1 MSQKLWSG
9 VHLQCDCRET
19 CPPAK
24 RNTYLAQTGDVSHCP
39 VACPVQSTPTLR
51 ALAQT
56 SHFVQ
61 IRRSSFPQGVFS
73 ISQADAFD
81 KEDAIFRI
89 DALISGSICERC
101 RTM

>member
-1 MSQKLWSG
+1 MS
-9 VHLQCDCRET
+9 
-19 CPPAK
+19 
-24 RNTYLAQTGDVSHCP
+24 
-39 VACPVQSTPTLR
+39 VAVDAHI

-56 SHFVQ
+56 SPVVQ

-81 KEDAIFRI
+81 QDDAIFRI

-101 RTM
+101 RTMESSRLLAPLGNNYYR